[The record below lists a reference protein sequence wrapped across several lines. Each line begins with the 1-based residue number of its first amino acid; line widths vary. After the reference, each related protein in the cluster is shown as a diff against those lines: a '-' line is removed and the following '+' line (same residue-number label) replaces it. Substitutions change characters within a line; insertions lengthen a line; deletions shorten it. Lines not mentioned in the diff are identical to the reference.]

1 MGTEKQIVQVGL
13 QVNAKLKKTGF
24 LLLIGVLWMPCAI
37 AQAKFTPG
45 RLLHSADELT
55 GKEFYLVTLREKNW
69 QGFALIASDKFL
81 SAYFK
86 KKKETIK
93 AHVNDTCKTVKD
105 LLSGFRFANDT
116 TDLLAAMGGVYDRHR
131 RQFDRMIDHELK
143 PSGCYYRF
151 NARDNKTFYLN
162 SWRELF
168 KGINT
173 IISHYG
179 YNEGFRY
186 PDIDSA
192 SYNTKS
198 QDYRDLIKTMFSYL
212 DEKTGKM
219 TLFYEPSL
227 TIAMQ
232 LMAINERDES
242 ARYEPLES
250 GENQKAVQR
259 IKRIKWQKY
268 PYSAILVPGEGPDI
282 ASVQLAPAGKMRCDL
297 AAARYQKGLAPF
309 LIVSGGHV
317 HPFHTPY
324 CEAIEMK
331 KYLMKEGVPESS
343 IILEP
348 QARHTT
354 TNFRNA
360 ERLMMRYGFPINK
373 PALCVSTKDQE
384 DYIEDPRFDKRNKKE
399 LDYVPYRDKHR
410 LANHEISF
418 YPVMESLQINPN
430 DPLDP

>member
-1 MGTEKQIVQVGL
+1 MHNSISRLFLRRTVCPLIIAFIPALQIH
-13 QVNAKLKKTGF
+13 
-24 LLLIGVLWMPCAI
+24 
-37 AQAKFTPG
+37 AQKSCG
-45 RLLHSADELT
+45 YRNKYHLLHSGNLVSD
-55 GKEFYLVTLREKNW
+55 KSFYLLSMIAHSPEVRRLLATETTLAGISKQKTNLLRRHN
-69 QGFALIASDKFL
+69 A
-81 SAYFK
+81 
-86 KKKETIK
+86 
-93 AHVNDTCKTVKD
+93 DTCKMVKG
-105 LLSGFRFANDT
+105 LLSGFRFTNDT
-116 TDLLAAMGGVYDRHR
+116 TALLAALSEVYDKHR
-131 RQFDRMIDHELK
+131 GQFDALIDHQLK

-151 NARDNKTFYLN
+151 NTLDDKTFFLN
-162 SWRELF
+162 CWRELF

-173 IISHYG
+173 IIGHYG

-192 SYNTKS
+192 SYDVKS
-198 QDYRDLIKTMFSYL
+198 PDYRDLIKTMFSYL

-232 LMAINERDES
+232 LMAINERDEA
-242 ARYEPLES
+242 ARYQPLER

-259 IKRIKWQKY
+259 VKHIKWEKY

-282 ASVQLAPAGKMRCDL
+282 ASVQLAPAGRMRCDL

-331 KYLMKEGVPESS
+331 KYLMKEGIPESS
-343 IILEP
+343 ILLEP

-384 DYIEDPRFDKRNKKE
+384 DYIEDPRFDKRNEKE
-399 LDYVPYRDKHR
+399 LGYVPYRDKHR

-418 YPVMESLQINPN
+418 YPVMESLQIDPN